1 MFFCPFG
8 NSFGILSKKCFF
20 CYPFCTSRYDFRSFQ
35 PFQHLFCTLWWDF
48 LFWLEREVPE
58 IGGECK
64 KWLKIIA
71 KPLKKQRKPAF
82 RGARLGGPKPH
93 QSMQNQRF
101 YVRAAMCAPA
111 FNPHG
116 TVSVSAGTGAHKA
129 RTSTNAARPPYHA
142 EPTLFALPHLHTH
155 LWKHA
160 QTPAKVST
168 GAHQARTSTSAARP
182 PYHAEYTLFAVPPLH
197 THLWKHAQ
205 TPAKVSTGAHKV
217 CTSTSAAH
225 RPYHAESMLFALQP
239 LCKHKHKNTQT
250 TAKTTTGAHYKW
262 TNIAVFHEPSCGAHG
277 LGFSYHYV

>member
-35 PFQHLFCTLWWDF
+35 LFQHLFCTLWWDF
-48 LFWLEREVPE
+48 LFWLEMEVTE

-64 KWLKIIA
+64 QWLKIIA

-168 GAHQARTSTSAARP
+168 GAH
-182 PYHAEYTLFAVPPLH
+182 
-197 THLWKHAQ
+197 
-205 TPAKVSTGAHKV
+205 KV

-262 TNIAVFHEPSCGAHG
+262 TNVAVFHEPSCGAHG